1 MPQEAKDID
10 ELEAMLAGLNQDE
23 LDQLDELDTPV
34 SKPSTTVDD
43 DISDAELIA
52 DLDVQAAA
60 AVPKPPARKRRL
72 KPLDSIPDPAP
83 VAAVPSTATED
94 DDLAMLADLDEPEV
108 NGEDD
113 AQPVVAPADS
123 PAKMNAAQLEQF
135 AIEIID
141 LMTTL
146 SQKYGIEEDDM
157 SVILEPVLATITA
170 ESTLAEVEKQ
180 MVKLLDRRMAQIKLG
195 DTPFE
200 PEETAGPVSAPTAIV
215 EEPAHMGAGPGV
227 LTQEIAANIG
237 KDYKEAMA
245 KALESISDETDLG
258 DAELD
263 ALLAAAPAD
272 PTPVATP
279 TPTKPIAVTPTRK
292 AGALNTFIDA
302 DKLQE
307 DLKFTENSISLAMT
321 RQAALF
327 AHYARLSADA
337 TYQSDRA
344 KQQVELLEAQLNQ
357 KFRDSLVAAGTKF
370 TEKSI
375 DAMVISD
382 SSYQAAQERAH
393 EARAIAKMVESATE
407 SFRHRK
413 DMLIQVGADLR
424 MEKQG
429 ELRMKEHPGQRA
441 VGAM

>member
-10 ELEAMLAGLNQDE
+10 ELEAMLAGLNEDE
-23 LDQLDELDTPV
+23 LNQLDDLDAPAT
-34 SKPSTTVDD
+34 KPSTTVDD
-43 DISDAELIA
+43 DISDAELIG
-52 DLDVQAAA
+52 DLDEPAVAA
-60 AVPKPPARKRRL
+60 KPPARKRRL
-72 KPLDSIPDPAP
+72 KPLDSIPDVAP
-83 VAAVPSTATED
+83 VATAPVTSED
-94 DDLAMLADLDEPEV
+94 DELAALADLEDEAKPI
-108 NGEDD
+108 
-113 AQPVVAPADS
+113 AAPANS
-123 PAKMNAAQLEQF
+123 PAKMDAARLEEF
-135 AIEIID
+135 ALEVID
-141 LMTTL
+141 LIATVGA
-146 SQKYGIEEDDM
+146 KFGFNEEQ
-157 SVILEPVLATITA
+157 ATILSA
-170 ESTLAEVEKQ
+170 PVIQAI
-180 MVKLLDRRMAQIKLG
+180 DG
-195 DTPFE
+195 DTSIGKVELDLARVFKARKDQDELADIPFE
-200 PEETAGPVSAPTAIV
+200 PEEPN
-215 EEPAHMGAGPGV
+215 HMGAGPGV
-227 LTQEIAANIG
+227 LTPEVVVATIG
-237 KDYKEAMA
+237 EVYKEEMA

-279 TPTKPIAVTPTRK
+279 APTKPIGVTPTRK